1 MKQKLLYIIV
11 VSVFFIGCTNSQN
24 LHTPL
29 THTLEKK
36 EGIYSVKQAKNIKM
50 QDLINEVEHY
60 SIIFVG
66 DHHNNKKTHKFFE
79 NFLKELDKKG
89 YNLNLA
95 NEWFTPNHNELL
107 KDFTDG
113 KLDGIRLKERRYW
126 DEFTKYKWE
135 YLEPL
140 YETIKNNGGNLFGM
154 NISKEDRKK
163 ISLNQFEKMSK
174 EDKSFYDTLDLN
186 VSAYRQLVMPYLK
199 HCNQMPSTSKSVEP
213 CELRMYRVQVTWDTY
228 MANNVNKIA
237 NNVLK
242 TPKDKL
248 IVFVGAMHIEQNL
261 GIPLRFSRL
270 SNLPFITISNEK
282 IDTKK
287 DLKIDTNKADI
298 VYIYN

>member
-186 VSAYRQLVMPYLK
+186 VSAHRQLVMPYLK